1 MSQLALATDAEVSA
15 RHVCFLETGRATPS
29 RDMVE
34 LLASVL
40 RVPLAD
46 RNVMLVAAGYA
57 PAYAE
62 RALEATAVQHVRRAF
77 AFILRQQEPY
87 PAFVIDAQWNIIMRN
102 DAADRIFGLFRTA
115 PGLPLRLAGNALHA
129 LCHPDG
135 LRRFIVNWE
144 EFAGP
149 LIQTLRREA
158 AESANP
164 AAGRLRDEV
173 LAYPGMPSQWTSPG
187 LHLPLSPV
195 LTLRLKRDDIAL
207 AFFSMLT
214 VLAAPRDIM
223 LERLRVECFYPADAA
238 TADAARKLAAV
249 NIGDPRRRHSGPRG

>member
-1 MSQLALATDAEVSA
+1 VSHTLVLVRRTASLRGKELEFGAVLRRWRITRRMSQLALATDAEISA

-46 RNVMLVAAGYA
+46 RNVMLAAAGYA

-77 AFILRQQEPY
+77 EFILRQQEPY
-87 PAFVIDAQWNIIMRN
+87 PAFVIDGQWNIIMRN
-102 DAADRIFGLFRTA
+102 DAVDRIFGLFRTT

-149 LIQTLRREA
+149 LIQTLQREA
-158 AESANP
+158 AERANP

-173 LAYPGMPSQWTSPG
+173 LAYPGMPSQFARAASGGMLLPG
-187 LHLPLSPV
+187 RCGDGGGGAETRRGQYRRS
-195 LTLRLKRDDIAL
+195 
-207 AFFSMLT
+207 
-214 VLAAPRDIM
+214 
-223 LERLRVECFYPADAA
+223 A
-238 TADAARKLAAV
+238 TTA
-249 NIGDPRRRHSGPRG
+249 